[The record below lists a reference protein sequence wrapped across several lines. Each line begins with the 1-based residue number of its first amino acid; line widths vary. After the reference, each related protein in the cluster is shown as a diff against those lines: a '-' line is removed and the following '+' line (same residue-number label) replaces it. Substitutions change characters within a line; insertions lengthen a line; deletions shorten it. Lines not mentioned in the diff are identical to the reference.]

1 MIELTGGQA
10 LLIVELGEYAEILH
24 WGQKVSDDLNG
35 YRMGSASPALIKS
48 LVRASSIIGNVV
60 STNA

>member
-24 WGQKVSDDLNG
+24 WGQKVSGDLNG
-35 YRMGSASPALIKS
+35 YHMGSASSCILTCHDMVMYANNLPALE
-48 LVRASSIIGNVV
+48 R
-60 STNA
+60 

>member
-60 STNA
+60 ITNA